1 MLINRKGVGMNTS
14 SKTSS
19 VVMTAMMIAII
30 TVSIMFI
37 KFPIPGTQGYVHLGD
52 AMIFIAVLVLGWKN
66 GAIAA
71 AVGAAMGD
79 ILGGAAI
86 WAPWTFV
93 IKGVM
98 AIVLGL
104 MIGYA
109 LKKKWIMI
117 GKMPLGAIVGMLVS
131 GAVMVAGYFLA
142 EGVMYGSW
150 AIAVLGVPWNVG
162 QFVVGIIIAWVV
174 TVALLKTPA
183 RKFFAYRF
191 DIEK

>member
-1 MLINRKGVGMNTS
+1 MNTS

-19 VVMTAMMIAII
+19 VVMTALMIAII

-37 KFPIPGTQGYVHLGD
+37 KFPIPLTQGYVHLGD

-71 AVGAAMGD
+71 AAGAALGD
-79 ILGGAAI
+79 ILGGFAM

-98 AIVLGL
+98 AIILGL

-109 LKKKWIMI
+109 LKKKWVMI
-117 GKMPLGAIVGMLVS
+117 GKMPLGAILGMIVS
-131 GAVMVAGYFLA
+131 GIVMVIGYFFA
-142 EGVMYGSW
+142 EGIMYHNW
-150 AIAVLGVPWNVG
+150 AVAALGIPWNIG
-162 QFVVGIIIAWVV
+162 QFVVGLIVAWVI

-183 RKFFAYRF
+183 RKFFAYKF
-191 DIEK
+191 EV

>member
-1 MLINRKGVGMNTS
+1 MNTS

-19 VVMTAMMIAII
+19 VVMTALMIAVI

-37 KFPIPGTQGYVHLGD
+37 KFPIPLTQGYVHLGD

-71 AVGAAMGD
+71 GVGAALGD
-79 ILGGAAI
+79 ILGGFAM

-98 AIVLGL
+98 AVILGL

-109 LKKKWIMI
+109 LKKKWIMV
-117 GKMPLGAIVGMLVS
+117 GKMPLGAIVGMIVS
-131 GAVMVAGYFLA
+131 GVVMVIGYFFA
-142 EGVMYGSW
+142 EGIMYHSW
-150 AIAVLGVPWNVG
+150 EVAALGIPWNVG
-162 QFVVGIIIAWVV
+162 QFVVGLIIAWIV

-183 RKFFAYRF
+183 RKFFAYKF
-191 DIEK
+191 EV